1 MKHILFL
8 NKSWGVDFML
18 IRKLERE
25 KIEFEYVSLAGDL
38 DEQKLYTKYKV
49 RSTPSLIILD
59 NGEESGRLH
68 STDEIVDYF
77 KNNVSDIKV

>member
-1 MKHILFL
+1 MEHILFL

-38 DEQKLYTKYKV
+38 DEKKLYTKYSV
-49 RSTPSLIILD
+49 RSTPALLILD
-59 NGEESGRLH
+59 NGEESGRLTT
-68 STDEIVDYF
+68 TDEIVEYL
-77 KNNVSDIKV
+77 KNINNDNKN

>member
-25 KIEFEYVSLAGDL
+25 NIEFEYVSLAGDL
-38 DEQKLYTKYKV
+38 DEQKLYNKYKV
-49 RSTPSLIILD
+49 RSTPALLILD
-59 NGEESGRLH
+59 NGEESGRLTT
-68 STDEIVDYF
+68 TDEIVEF
-77 KNNVSDIKV
+77 LKNVSDIKI